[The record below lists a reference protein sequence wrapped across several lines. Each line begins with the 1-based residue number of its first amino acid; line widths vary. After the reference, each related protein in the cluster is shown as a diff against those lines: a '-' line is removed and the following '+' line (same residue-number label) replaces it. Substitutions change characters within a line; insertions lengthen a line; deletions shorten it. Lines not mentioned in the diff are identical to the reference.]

1 MRIKKKLLPVFLLF
15 VACMPLSAQVKF
27 STVVSE
33 KEIGK
38 NGYLQVEYV
47 IENAKTVEQLTAP
60 DFPGFAIVSGPMQQN
75 SMSVING
82 ITSKSEGISFVLK
95 PSAVGKATI
104 PGATAT
110 IDGKPMHSNS
120 VTVSV
125 TNSSSAASP
134 APSNLPGLPF
144 GFSLPEEEPEVNEEY
159 LLKKG
164 ENATEKIKN
173 NLLVKLDV
181 SKTSCYIGEP
191 IVATYK
197 LCSRLKSESTVTKRP
212 SLSQFSVYDMV
223 QPEANN
229 PSIER
234 INGKL
239 FNVHTIRKVQLYP
252 LQDGSF
258 ELDPV
263 ELDNTVRF
271 IRTEASGSKNATQQM
286 LDDYMNGRTQGKLE
300 ELHIALASKPA
311 IITVKPLRA
320 EGKPASFDGA
330 VGKKFTITASLAQL
344 AIEANETVLL
354 NVELKGQGNIPLINA
369 PQVLWPAGAEGEEPK
384 VKEDIDKT
392 VAPISGTKL
401 FRYPFTVKEA
411 GRIVIPAIEF
421 SYFDAAANAY
431 KTIKTNPVIAD
442 VAKETKKRKK
452 IRPGFYH
459 DQVDATDRFNWK
471 WLLWIIP
478 AFIIII
484 AGFFFLWKKEKA
496 FKQQV
501 NPVIEPVAGK
511 INVYTDPF
519 EAAKTN
525 LTEGNSQVFYKEL
538 GNAVWKILAEKL
550 HITSSQLNKPVV
562 VNLLQQKGTST
573 ITTMLLE
580 SVLHDCEM
588 ALYTP
593 VHSETSMRL
602 TLDKAERL
610 AKELESL

>member
-1 MRIKKKLLPVFLLF
+1 MRIKKNLLPVFLLL
-15 VACMPLSAQVKF
+15 VACLPLSAQVKF
-27 STVVSE
+27 STVISE

-60 DFPGFAIVSGPMQQN
+60 DFPGFTIVSGPMQQN
-75 SMSVING
+75 SMSIING
-82 ITSKSEGISFVLK
+82 VSSRSEGISFVLK
-95 PSAVGKATI
+95 PKAVGKATI
-104 PGATAT
+104 AGATAT
-110 IDGKPMHSNS
+110 IDGKPMHSNT
-120 VTVSV
+120 VAVSV
-125 TNSSSAASP
+125 TNSSSASP
-134 APSNLPGLPF
+134 APSNPLGLPF
-144 GFSLPEEEPEVNEEY
+144 GLSLQEEEPEVNEEY

-164 ENATEKIKN
+164 ENATDKIKS

-181 SKTSCYIGEP
+181 SKTSCYVGEP

-229 PSIER
+229 PSIEK

-271 IRTEASGSKNATQQM
+271 VRTEAGNSKNATQQM
-286 LDDYMNGRTQGKLE
+286 LDDYMNGLTQGKLE
-300 ELHIALASKPA
+300 ELRITLASKPA
-311 IITVKPLRA
+311 AITVKPLPA
-320 EGKPASFDGA
+320 EGRPASFDGA
-330 VGKKFTITASLAQL
+330 VGKKFSISASLAQL

-369 PQVLWPAGAEGEEPK
+369 PQVLWPQGAEGEEPK

-392 VAPISGTKL
+392 VAPISGSKL
-401 FRYPFTVKEA
+401 FQYPFTVKEP
-411 GRIVIPAIEF
+411 GRVIIPAIEF

-442 VAKETKKRKK
+442 VVKETKHRKKKAAVTEQPSNAGNNDYKRK
-452 IRPGFYH
+452 
-459 DQVDATDRFNWK
+459 
-471 WLLWIIP
+471 LLWLIP
-478 AFIIII
+478 VLIVTI
-484 AGFFFLWKKEKA
+484 AGFFFLRKNKKLV
-496 FKQQV
+496 KQQ
-501 NPVIEPVAGK
+501 PVAAGIEPVTGK

-519 EAAKTN
+519 EAAKKN
-525 LTEGNSQVFYKEL
+525 LTEGNSPIFYKEL

-550 HITSSQLNKPVV
+550 YITSSQLNKPVV
-562 VNLLQQKGTST
+562 VSLLQQKGVST
-573 ITTMLLE
+573 ITTLLLE

-593 VHSETSMRL
+593 VHSETGMRL

-610 AKELESL
+610 AKELELL